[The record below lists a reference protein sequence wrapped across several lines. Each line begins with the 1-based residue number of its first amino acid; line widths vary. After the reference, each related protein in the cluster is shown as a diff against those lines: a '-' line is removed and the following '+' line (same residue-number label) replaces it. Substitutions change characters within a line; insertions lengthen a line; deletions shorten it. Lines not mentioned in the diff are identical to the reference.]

1 MALVLKMTCD
11 LRHPMHPRH
20 LVQPV
25 SKQMR
30 LGMPYNYRSFP
41 AKEPYNKMALL
52 LKMTC
57 DLKMRLG
64 IIISDSKWNPE

>member
-1 MALVLKMTCD
+1 
-11 LRHPMHPRH
+11 
-20 LVQPV
+20 
-25 SKQMR
+25 MR